1 MYRAPI
7 RPQRSPAAPQAAGR
21 YPSPSPCWGF
31 PGARSPY
38 GGSGHRGGSPR
49 GCPPCS
55 PGSPVYSP
63 DSHRGYMGA
72 SPGGFGGDS
81 RSFDGQRRRRGDG
94 FRRPQSFSPCGT
106 PNLQVEFG
114 VVYSCLEDKMF
125 TARRG
130 KGAFCNGQPLEVSE
144 QKDIQQS
151 IVATE
156 FGSSRAPEAVDRIFC
171 SLKNVLSVPVH
182 GLRGAGT
189 AAINMCLCS
198 GGDG

>member
-106 PNLQVEFG
+106 PNLQSSDASVEKYF
-114 VVYSCLEDKMF
+114 SPSMMQDPWKSL
-125 TARRG
+125 
-130 KGAFCNGQPLEVSE
+130 QP
-144 QKDIQQS
+144 I
-151 IVATE
+151 
-156 FGSSRAPEAVDRIFC
+156 
-171 SLKNVLSVPVH
+171 
-182 GLRGAGT
+182 T
-189 AAINMCLCS
+189 AAAVRRTM
-198 GGDG
+198 